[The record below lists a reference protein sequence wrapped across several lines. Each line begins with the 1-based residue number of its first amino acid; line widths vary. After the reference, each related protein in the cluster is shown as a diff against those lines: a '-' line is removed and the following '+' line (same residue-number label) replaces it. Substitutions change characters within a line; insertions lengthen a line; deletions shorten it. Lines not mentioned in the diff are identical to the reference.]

1 MIVDKVVVN
10 LDKIFVLGQVYVVL
24 IRVILKNG
32 LYIEIDN
39 REKLIRKLYVD
50 FDVKL
55 VMGDM

>member
-1 MIVDKVVVN
+1 M
-10 LDKIFVLGQVYVVL
+10 VL

-55 VMGDM
+55 VMGDMWKLVFED